1 MTATSHA
8 TPGSPGPAGQAGP
21 LDTAALIEQLADFDG
36 PPEQFLQQLIA
47 AQCRVGRASGG
58 AILKL
63 VPGAAPEVL
72 ATSPPTIR
80 PETAPV
86 WLARAFEVAKGL
98 ADGSDTLDAS
108 RVQPLAP
115 IGGGDATHLVLL
127 PIRGDQGVRGLTAFH
142 IALPDPRLA
151 DLARRQLELTTPLL
165 SLYELR
171 LSLQQRDNDMQVF
184 ASAMQTL
191 EAINRTDRFRTAA
204 MALVNEVAATWHAA
218 RVSVGFVSGRYVKVR
233 AMSQTEDLSRKM
245 QLVQDIESAMEEAFD
260 QDAEVVHPAFE
271 NTTTI
276 NRLAR
281 KLSETHGPSA
291 VCSLPLRHEDKPVGV
306 LAAEFPPDRTLTADD
321 VEALRITANLCTARL
336 YQLSKTDRWFGARW
350 AASTRKA
357 AAAVIGPK
365 HTWAKLT
372 ALAGAAVIAF
382 AVFAKGPYRVE
393 SPFTVQTTQRH
404 VVTSPFDG
412 TLEAVNS
419 EINDEVVADATV
431 LAVLDVTDLV
441 LERAPLVAERREY
454 EVQADAA
461 REEGD
466 FAAVEI
472 AQANYQRAQAEI
484 ALLDHR
490 IAQAELT
497 SPVSGVVV
505 EGDLRQR
512 ERGQVEKGEALF
524 EVAPLDALRA
534 ELLVPAG
541 RIGEVRDRA
550 THPDNP
556 SRGQLASTAHPGVHV
571 GFVVTVIEPEA
582 ELVNGENV
590 FRVRVELDSPPD
602 WLRPGVEGVAKI
614 DVGTRRYAWMWTRE
628 AVNWVRMKLWL

>member
-8 TPGSPGPAGQAGP
+8 NPGPAGQTGP
-21 LDTAALIEQLADFDG
+21 VDTASLIDQLADFDG
-36 PPEQFLQQLIA
+36 PPEQFLQQLVA
-47 AQCRVGRASGG
+47 VQCRVGRASGG
-58 AILKL
+58 AIIKL
-63 VPGAAPEVL
+63 VPGDVPQVL

-86 WLARAFEVAKGL
+86 WLARAFEVAKNDIPGV
-98 ADGSDTLDAS
+98 S
-108 RVQPLAP
+108 RVLPMPPAT
-115 IGGGDATHLVLL
+115 GGDTTHLVLL
-127 PIRGDQGVRGLTAFH
+127 PIKGPEGVRGLTAFH
-142 IALPDPRLA
+142 IVLPDPRLA

-165 SLYELR
+165 ALYELR

-184 ASAMQTL
+184 ASAMQAL
-191 EAINRTDRFRTAA
+191 EAVNRTDRFRTAS
-204 MALVNEVAATWHAA
+204 MALVNEAAATWHAA

-245 QLVQDIESAMEEAFD
+245 QLVQDIESAMEEALD
-260 QDAEVVHPAFE
+260 QDAEVVHPAPD

-281 KLSETHGPSA
+281 KLSEAHGPSA
-291 VCSLPLRHEDKPVGV
+291 VCSLPLRHEDKPVGI
-306 LAAEFPPDRTLTADD
+306 LTAEFPPDRVLTADD

-357 AAAVIGPK
+357 AAAAVGPK

-372 ALAGAAVIAF
+372 ALAGAAIVAL
-382 AVFAKGPYRVE
+382 ALFAKGPYRVE

-404 VVTSPFDG
+404 IVTSPFDG
-412 TLEAVNS
+412 TLEAVNV
-419 EINDEVVADATV
+419 EINDEVTASATV
-431 LAVLDVTDLV
+431 LAALDVTDLV
-441 LERAPLVAERREY
+441 LERAPIVAELREY

-472 AQANYQRAQAEI
+472 AQANAQRARAEM

-490 IAQAELT
+490 IAQAQLT

-541 RIGEVRDRA
+541 RIGEVRDRVN
-550 THPDNP
+550 HPDNP

-571 GFVVTVIEPEA
+571 GFTVTVIEPEA
-582 ELVNGENV
+582 ELVDGENV

-602 WLRPGVEGVAKI
+602 WLRPGVEGIAKV